1 MVSGHVIVL
10 SSFRSKSCVTEGAL
24 ISEKVVEMF
33 CLNMVSDTGDGL
45 ICERVTNCTDVEPRI
60 GIFSHIHV

>member
-10 SSFRSKSCVTEGAL
+10 SSFRPKSCFTEGAL

-33 CLNMVSDTGDGL
+33 CLNMVSDTGDGPVCKCL
-45 ICERVTNCTDVEPRI
+45 TNCTDVEPRI

>member
-1 MVSGHVIVL
+1 MVSGHVIIL
-10 SSFRSKSCVTEGAL
+10 SSFRPKSCFTKGAL

-60 GIFSHIHV
+60 GIFCHIHV